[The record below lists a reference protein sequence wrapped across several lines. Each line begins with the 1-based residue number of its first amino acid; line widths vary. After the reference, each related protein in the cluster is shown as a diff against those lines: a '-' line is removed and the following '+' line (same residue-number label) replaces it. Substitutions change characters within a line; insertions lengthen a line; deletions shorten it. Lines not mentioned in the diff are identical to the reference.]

1 MSYHD
6 EQRRPPIEPAE
17 TDCLPPIELLPA
29 DGDVCVDMDP
39 RPFAG
44 MVWVAVAPRFAEF
57 GAWFPSGLPLL
68 PLNEEAT
75 NAGFSTIPWC
85 ATSFEMW
92 SSLPNVLRGTPR
104 PAESLR
110 KVKASLSLR
119 VETTSGF

>member
-1 MSYHD
+1 MD
-6 EQRRPPIEPAE
+6 RLEPPPIEPPE

-57 GAWFPSGLPLL
+57 HPAFPSGLLL
-68 PLNEEAT
+68 AEDGRNT
-75 NAGFSTIPWC
+75 GFSTVPCW
-85 ATSFEMW
+85 TTPEEMW
-92 SSLPNVLRGTPR
+92 SSFPNVLRGTPR

-110 KVKASLSLR
+110 KTKESLSLR
-119 VETTSGF
+119 LETTSGF